1 MSLNQN
7 FEELSNIPSLSETW
21 SVTITII
28 LVGFGVAIHPH
39 NGTGCKGHE
48 AKVNTRILEEKTI
61 HFYIQSTIKIAINAK
76 KKRQKNQ
83 WPEFF
88 RKFVTALQKC
98 VSSGPTVEADRG
110 GALDSSWIHSAT
122 KVYGEY
128 TRHHVEK
135 STICKREKFQQ
146 KCPEKMS
153 DSLTTP
159 SLSKLVANNTN
170 PNIF

>member
-48 AKVNTRILEEKTI
+48 AKMNTRILEEKTI

-76 KKRQKNQ
+76 KKRDRKTSGQNSFENLSPLFKNVFPQ
-83 WPEFF
+83 DPLLRRIE
-88 RKFVTALQKC
+88 
-98 VSSGPTVEADRG
+98 
-110 GALDSSWIHSAT
+110 GAHLIPPGSILPPRCRIHS
-122 KVYGEY
+122 
-128 TRHHVEK
+128 
-135 STICKREKFQQ
+135 
-146 KCPEKMS
+146 
-153 DSLTTP
+153 
-159 SLSKLVANNTN
+159 NWN
-170 PNIF
+170 PNQIETLFFPAFHLCLLFCSVQ